1 MPHPT
6 SLIGSKTILITPKL
20 KTLQQHYTG
29 SVENAQYG
37 VLRNNWKFNQSAE
50 LWRTMLV
57 PSEVSLRFNYV
68 KKGVFLHLG
77 SVDFQRG

>member
-57 PSEVSLRFNYV
+57 PSEVSLRFN
-68 KKGVFLHLG
+68 
-77 SVDFQRG
+77 